1 MSKEIE
7 ERNQK
12 VKTILESL
20 YTSANNENL
29 TIDDSEYIKSL
40 NILFDTTAWGF
51 REMLLVVIIS
61 MKLDSN
67 YKASTGLYESK
78 PRAIYEGPIKEFL
91 ITQFVKLS

>member
-51 REMLLVVIIS
+51 REML
-61 MKLDSN
+61 
-67 YKASTGLYESK
+67 
-78 PRAIYEGPIKEFL
+78 R
-91 ITQFVKLS
+91 